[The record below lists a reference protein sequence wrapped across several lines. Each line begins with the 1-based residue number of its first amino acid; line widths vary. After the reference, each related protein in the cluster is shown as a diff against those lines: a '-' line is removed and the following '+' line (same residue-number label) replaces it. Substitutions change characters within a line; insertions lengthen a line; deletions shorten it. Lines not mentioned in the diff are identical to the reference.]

1 MTCEDVDLVGPDDAV
16 CCNVVSSTVL
26 FSSTSSVSGITVT
39 SVSSLITSVL
49 MSGLN
54 QGLYIVIILKLVEI

>member
-16 CCNVVSSTVL
+16 CCNVVSSTLL
-26 FSSTSSVSGITVT
+26 FSCASSVSGITMT

-49 MSGLN
+49 MSGSN
-54 QGLYIVIILKLVEI
+54 QGLHIVKILKLVEI